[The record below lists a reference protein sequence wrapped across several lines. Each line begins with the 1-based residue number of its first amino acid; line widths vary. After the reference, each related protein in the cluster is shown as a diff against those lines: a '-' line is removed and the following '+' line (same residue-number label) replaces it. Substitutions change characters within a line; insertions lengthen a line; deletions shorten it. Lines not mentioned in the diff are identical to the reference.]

1 MQRLDWTIDPDGSL
15 NASADG
21 WHYEIIPHEDGVSD
35 ECSYWWDL
43 TCSRNGSDESKWFLA
58 RYLEDAMALATAIAA
73 GVVVE

>member
-1 MQRLDWTIDPDGSL
+1 
-15 NASADG
+15 
-21 WHYEIIPHEDGVSD
+21 VSD